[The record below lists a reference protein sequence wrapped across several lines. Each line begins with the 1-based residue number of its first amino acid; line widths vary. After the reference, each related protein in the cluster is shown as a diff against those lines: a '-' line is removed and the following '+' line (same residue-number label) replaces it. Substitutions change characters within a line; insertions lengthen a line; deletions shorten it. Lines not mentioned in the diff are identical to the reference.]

1 MFYTQN
7 MVLSSIFHNLSR
19 CGHSGILAYLSSKE
33 FINSI
38 YFIICI
44 TILRDK
50 FVSKGLAKGRN
61 TKELRSWFP
70 LSAAF
75 PDGPDP
81 QTSFHS
87 FLSSVPFNQT
97 FYTITF
103 LHPQEHWRIK
113 SSVSSTIISE
123 FIKWPFRGWR
133 RESGFGGSRSS
144 APLLCPRGSP
154 FLWQG
159 FLLICPVQDPLC
171 PTFHCDGVWVEQRLH
186 FHPRSSG
193 TH

>member
-33 FINSI
+33 FISSI

-61 TKELRSWFP
+61 TEELRSWFP

-81 QTSFHS
+81 HSTSFHS
-87 FLSSVPFNQT
+87 FLEGDRTSALSLSTRPFT
-97 FYTITF
+97 
-103 LHPQEHWRIK
+103 P
-113 SSVSSTIISE
+113 SPSST
-123 FIKWPFRGWR
+123 
-133 RESGFGGSRSS
+133 
-144 APLLCPRGSP
+144 
-154 FLWQG
+154 
-159 FLLICPVQDPLC
+159 
-171 PTFHCDGVWVEQRLH
+171 
-186 FHPRSSG
+186 PRSTEG
-193 TH
+193 